1 MSIIEDIKLLQSKTT
16 SNEANSAT
24 FEMEPFF
31 PGYGIT
37 IGHALRRVLLTSL
50 HGSAITAVKIDGVTH
65 EFSTIK
71 GAKED
76 VIEIILNLKHLIVK
90 SHSKE
95 PVTLKLNKKGPG
107 KVTSADF
114 TKNAQVE
121 IIDKDQYIA
130 TLDKNSKLDMEV
142 TIEQGYGYVPVEKR
156 ETKLALGNIAI
167 DAIYN
172 PVKKINYSVENTRV
186 GGKTDYDKLILNIT
200 TTGTISPEEAL
211 KQSIDI
217 LMSYFENALPASAK
231 KITKEIAKP
240 KKKKAKKESSKK
252 DKEIK

>member
-1 MSIIEDIKLLQSKTT
+1 MSIIEDIKLLQSKTIST
-16 SNEANSAT
+16 DDNSAT

-31 PGYGIT
+31 PGYGVT

-50 HGSAITAVKIDGVTH
+50 HGSAITSVKIEGVTH

-71 GAKED
+71 GVKED

-90 SHSKE
+90 SHSNE
-95 PVTLKLNKKGPG
+95 PVILKLNKKGPG
-107 KVTSADF
+107 KVTSGDF
-114 TKNAQVE
+114 AKNAQIE
-121 IIDKDQYIA
+121 ILDPNQYIA
-130 TLDKNSKLDMEV
+130 TLEKNSKLNMEV
-142 TIEQGYGYVPVEKR
+142 TVEQGYGYVPVEKR
-156 ETKLALGNIAI
+156 EEKMPLGHIAI

-172 PVKKINYSVENTRV
+172 PVKKINYFVENTRV

-211 KQSIDI
+211 HQSIEI
-217 LMSYFENALPASAK
+217 LMSYFEKSLPSNVKISKKETAK
-231 KITKEIAKP
+231 T
-240 KKKKAKKESSKK
+240 KKKKVKKVISKK